1 MQKGYFCVAN
11 YFSCVFHNTQNVY
24 ALENNNLAASTQTD
38 QSNITSNTKKA
49 GKIIRELTD
58 ERTQNT
64 KRFQKD
70 DGTFEV
76 VQYAKPVHYLDNG
89 KWKDIDNT
97 LENVAEKDVNGN
109 SVDYLQNKQND
120 FKIKIS
126 KNSTDEKLIDLHK
139 DKYNISM

>member
-1 MQKGYFCVAN
+1 M
-11 YFSCVFHNTQNVY
+11 
-24 ALENNNLAASTQTD
+24 
-38 QSNITSNTKKA
+38 
-49 GKIIRELTD
+49 GKIKRELTD